1 MQAIYRDEV
10 NQVTN
15 LIVIQEQFMRG
26 MFISPYQGPMDR
38 KPNSKLEV
46 EGLELVSDDEGF
58 TD

>member
-26 MFISPYQGPMDR
+26 MFTSPYQGPTDR

-46 EGLELVSDDEGF
+46 DGLELVSDDEGF